1 MVQGKWFAP
10 GTNPGAAADVRQE
23 VFGFGQDALD
33 SMSWNVLV
41 YQDDV
46 PAASGRIWWEDGAYR
61 LGEIGVLPALR
72 GRRLGDLT
80 FRLLLFKAQEHFAR
94 EVRLAAPPEVLGFF
108 TRLGFRPDPLSP
120 HAEGALVEMV
130 LPGAQIDLDSCKN
143 CDRVNCPSRKPD

>member
-94 EVRLAAPPEVLGFF
+94 EVRLAAPPEVTGFF
-108 TRLGFRPDPLSP
+108 TPRGGISIYPYANYGRPGTRY
-120 HAEGALVEMV
+120 AELAMQRFANHE
-130 LPGAQIDLDSCKN
+130 
-143 CDRVNCPSRKPD
+143 